1 MITLT
6 AQQGNIFKRK
16 TDDFLFGEVLYLSDD
31 IEFPDREKPE
41 DFDEI
46 PYPDNW
52 IVVPTIE
59 ETQL

>member
-6 AQQGNIFKRK
+6 SQQGNIFKRK
-16 TDDFLFGEVLYLSDD
+16 SDGFLFGEVLWLSDD
-31 IEFPDREKPE
+31 TTLPDREKPE
-41 DFDEI
+41 DFYEI
-46 PYPDNW
+46 PYPENW